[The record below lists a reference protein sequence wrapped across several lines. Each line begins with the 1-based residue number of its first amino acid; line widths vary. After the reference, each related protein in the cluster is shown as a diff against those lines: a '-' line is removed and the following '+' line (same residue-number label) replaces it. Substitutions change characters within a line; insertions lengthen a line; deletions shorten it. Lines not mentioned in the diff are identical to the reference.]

1 MDRSNIV
8 DRAAE
13 ISEIA
18 RSLATV
24 LAKTGQPE
32 PSFEHGLPDA
42 LRSDAPDSDAGAI
55 ASRMKLIGLL
65 DEFRDL
71 LIDPAMHLS
80 PEGVSRMVISGSKS
94 SYSNFRLSEIQP

>member
-8 DRAAE
+8 GRAAE

-18 RSLATV
+18 HSLAGV
-24 LAKTGQPE
+24 LAKSGQQE

-42 LRSDAPDSDAGAI
+42 LRGDAPDSDEGAI

-80 PEGVSRMVISGSKS
+80 PEGVSLMAISSITS
-94 SYSNFRLSEIQP
+94 SCSDSRFSEIQP